1 MTVELSLS
9 DGIIT
14 ILWSA
19 SKLSNSFPCFLEII
33 KETSLIAFHAFIR
46 VWNNF
51 FNEWYKSFW
60 SFFFYIIWIPVRI
73 SFSPVKD
80 VSLNIIGSVLR
91 ILQVLI
97 FVEVL
102 KEF

>member
-19 SKLSNSFPCFLEII
+19 SKLSNSFPWFLEII

-51 FNEWYKSFW
+51 FNE
-60 SFFFYIIWIPVRI
+60 SFFFYMIWIPVRI